1 MATVSQLRWWYDFF
15 CWSLCTSLNISER
28 FSFYLQEQKK
38 SEEPQ
43 GCCWRLK
50 CCSTPVYC
58 VCSVPEDLSRIVF
71 DTQVSFKHF
80 SATGHDQLCMITLQI
95 GKIARCLDFILGLW
109 FKSSGVLPPIHYGIL
124 ILKVGRITENLAEL
138 KFDLLVLESL
148 KSVFIVGLSV
158 WVFF

>member
-1 MATVSQLRWWYDFF
+1 MK
-15 CWSLCTSLNISER
+15 SLKVAAEDLNAVA
-28 FSFYLQEQKK
+28 
-38 SEEPQ
+38 PQ
-43 GCCWRLK
+43 CI
-50 CCSTPVYC
+50 

-80 SATGHDQLCMITLQI
+80 SATEHDQLCMITLQI

-138 KFDLLVLESL
+138 KFDLFVLESL

-158 WVFF
+158 WFFF